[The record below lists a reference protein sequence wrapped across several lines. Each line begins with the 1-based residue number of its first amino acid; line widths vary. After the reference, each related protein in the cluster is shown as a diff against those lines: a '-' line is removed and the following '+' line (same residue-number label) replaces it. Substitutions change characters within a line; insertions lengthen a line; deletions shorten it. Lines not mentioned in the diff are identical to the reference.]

1 MLIKDPQRL
10 RKMWFFDLINKRLPP
25 VWPRDVHHDCLY
37 LSACLNTCVTKF
49 HGKSLNFCRK
59 DKSCDLN
66 DAERH
71 AHPKYYE
78 GCIYM
83 DVSESPKVCP
93 FNIFPMLK
101 YITNVKNL

>member
-1 MLIKDPQRL
+1 MPHP
-10 RKMWFFDLINKRLPP
+10 LPAYFTTKQSTDKASLF
-25 VWPRDVHHDCLY
+25 VIY
-37 LSACLNTCVTKF
+37 LNTCVTKF

-71 AHPKYYE
+71 AHPKHYE

-101 YITNVKNL
+101 YITNVKKFIVH